1 MGEGSPEVTR
11 RRHSPHDEANAEA
24 TATNT
29 AAVSS
34 APPRAGDYSSAD
46 EAIETP
52 LASDLDIEPNAAEK
66 VPHGSDHVPVFLETS
81 VAGLSPRLTNC
92 IVRLFMS
99 IVMIG
104 GFLFLIYLGPLALVL
119 LVLCLQLACFKELI
133 HIGHVVY
140 RTHNLPWFR
149 TLSWM
154 FLFTSNYFFF
164 GESLIGRFRIL
175 LAKEDFLAPLV
186 VHHRFI
192 SFTLYCGCI
201 VAFVLS
207 LVRRHYLKQ
216 FTLFGWTH
224 VSLLI
229 IVSSSHFMIQS
240 IFDGLIWFL
249 VPVAMVISNDIFA
262 YVFGML
268 FGKTPLIKVSPK
280 KTWEGFIGGGISS
293 LLLGLLV
300 AWSMIDK
307 KHFICPIE
315 YDDRMGALS
324 MDCVPDAIFIPRMYN
339 VSRWLFFVPVKQ
351 VAWYPYFFH
360 CALIGA
366 FVSIIGPFGGFF
378 ASGFKRAF
386 KIKDFGDVIPGHGG
400 ILDRFDCQI
409 FVGWF
414 IFFYYNSFVKPLTPG
429 SLLQQVFVLPRH
441 EQLAVLNLFLDGLLR
456 RGHVPREL
464 AEPLI
469 AYGEEVRAVEA
480 P

>member
-1 MGEGSPEVTR
+1 Q
-11 RRHSPHDEANAEA
+11 
-24 TATNT
+24 
-29 AAVSS
+29 
-34 APPRAGDYSSAD
+34 
-46 EAIETP
+46 
-52 LASDLDIEPNAAEK
+52 
-66 VPHGSDHVPVFLETS
+66 
-81 VAGLSPRLTNC
+81 
-92 IVRLFMS
+92 
-99 IVMIG
+99 
-104 GFLFLIYLGPLALVL
+104 
-119 LVLCLQLACFKELI
+119 VLCLQLACFKELI

-149 TLSWM
+149 TLSWA

-192 SFTLYCGCI
+192 SFTLYCACI

-207 LVRRHYLKQ
+207 LKRKQYLKQ

-268 FGKTPLIKVSPK
+268 FGRTPLIEVSPK
-280 KTWEGFIGGGISS
+280 KTWEGFIGGGICS
-293 LLLGLLV
+293 LLVGLLV

-315 YDDRMGALS
+315 YDDRVGSLS
-324 MDCVPDAIFIPRMYN
+324 MDCIPDAIFIPRMHN

-351 VAWYPYFFH
+351 VPRYPYFFH
-360 CALIGA
+360 CLMIGA
-366 FVSIIGPFGGFF
+366 FISIIGPFGGFF

-414 IFFYYNSFVKPLTPG
+414 VFFYYNSFVKPLTPS
-429 SLLQQVFVLPRH
+429 SLLQQVFVLPQD
-441 EQLAVLNLFLDGLLR
+441 EQLAVLNLFLGGLLR
-456 RGHVPREL
+456 RGHVPAEL
-464 AEPLI
+464 AQPLM
-469 AYGEEVRAVEA
+469 AYGETIKAA
-480 P
+480 AADIGPP

>member
-1 MGEGSPEVTR
+1 MEGETPDGVCRQRSLPVQEDSPIGSGVGQ
-11 RRHSPHDEANAEA
+11 SPFK
-24 TATNT
+24 
-29 AAVSS
+29 
-34 APPRAGDYSSAD
+34 RIGDCSSAD

-52 LASDLDIEPNAAEK
+52 LASDLEIDRCPAEK
-66 VPHGSDHVPVFLETS
+66 MRPGTDYVPTFLESS
-81 VAGLSPRLTNC
+81 VQGLSPTLTNF
-92 IVRLFMS
+92 IVRIFMS
-99 IVMIG
+99 VNMIG
-104 GFLFLIYLGPLALVL
+104 GFLFMIYLGPLALVL
-119 LVLCLQLACFKELI
+119 LVLGLQLACFKELI
-133 HIGHVVY
+133 NIGHLVY
-140 RTHNLPWFR
+140 RIHNLPWFR

-229 IVSSSHFMIQS
+229 IVTSSHFMIQS

-268 FGKTPLIKVSPK
+268 MGRTPLIKVSPK

-293 LLLGLLV
+293 LLLGVVISWL
-300 AWSMIDK
+300 MIDK

-315 YDDRMGALS
+315 YDDRVGAVS
-324 MDCVPDAIFIPRMYN
+324 MDCVPDAIFIPRAYN
-339 VSRWLFFVPVKQ
+339 VSRWLFFLPMKQ
-351 VAWYPYFFH
+351 VSWYPYYFH
-360 CALIGA
+360 CIMIGA
-366 FVSIIGPFGGFF
+366 FISIVGPFGGFF

-409 FVGWF
+409 LVGWF
-414 IFFYYNSFVKPLTPG
+414 VLFYYNSFVKPMTP
-429 SLLQQVFVLPRH
+429 SYLLQQVFVLPQL
-441 EQLAVLNLFLDGLLR
+441 EQLGVLNLFLDGLLR
-456 RGHVPREL
+456 RGHVPRDL

-469 AYGEEVRAVEA
+469 QFGESIKQQTAEV